1 MKAVSSTIRGGKTSI
16 PAFAFELNRKPCVGK
31 NVSCVWSVYQE
42 ARQHAVL
49 YNIAKSEMNLLLPSH
64 DPDLWPA
71 RKLDTQ
77 L

>member
-1 MKAVSSTIRGGKTSI
+1 MKTVFSTIRDGKTS
-16 PAFAFELNRKPCVGK
+16 ELNRKPCFGK

-42 ARQHAVL
+42 AGQHAAL
-49 YNIAKSEMNLLLPSH
+49 YNIAKSEMNLILPSN